1 MRHGILNAIF
11 TIAISA
17 IPTWAN
23 AQNAY
28 RCGNSY
34 SQTPCADG
42 KTLDLSD
49 NRTLAQKNQATA
61 AAANRSEEVAA
72 LQKARLAREK
82 RELTAKKTPAGVIA
96 PAAAPAGV
104 SVPSDKS
111 NAKRR
116 KKAAAE
122 FAAPKAA
129 KGTAKQPSKAGKA
142 GKAR

>member
-11 TIAISA
+11 IIAISA

-28 RCGNSY
+28 RCGYSY

-61 AAANRSEEVAA
+61 AAANRVEEVAA
-72 LQKARLAREK
+72 LEKARLAREK

-96 PAAAPAGV
+96 PAAAPVGIPAGG
-104 SVPSDKS
+104 DKS
-111 NAKRR
+111 RAKLR
-116 KKAAAE
+116 KKAASE
-122 FAAPKAA
+122 FGAPKSA
-129 KGTAKQPSKAGKA
+129 KKKVKQSSKAGNS
-142 GKAR
+142 R